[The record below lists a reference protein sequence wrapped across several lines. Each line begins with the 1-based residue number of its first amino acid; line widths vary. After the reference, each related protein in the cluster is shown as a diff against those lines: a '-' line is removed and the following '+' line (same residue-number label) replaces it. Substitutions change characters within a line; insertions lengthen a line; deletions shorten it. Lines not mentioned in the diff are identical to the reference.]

1 MDGND
6 VSIVA
11 VKSAGYVEWLTFDVR
26 HEQRLGIGLVA
37 GILIHDVTACDDIL
51 YIGMRDSTQSHSLL
65 RAPCDQIAI
74 LLHSLAQCCHIELRH
89 FGCSRIL
96 QT

>member
-1 MDGND
+1 
-6 VSIVA
+6 
-11 VKSAGYVEWLTFDVR
+11 
-26 HEQRLGIGLVA
+26 
-37 GILIHDVTACDDIL
+37 
-51 YIGMRDSTQSHSLL
+51 LL